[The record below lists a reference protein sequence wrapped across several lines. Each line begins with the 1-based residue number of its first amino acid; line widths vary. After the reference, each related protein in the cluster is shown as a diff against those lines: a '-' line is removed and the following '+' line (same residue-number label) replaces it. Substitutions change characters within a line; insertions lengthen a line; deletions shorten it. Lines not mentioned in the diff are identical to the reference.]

1 MQTHQLL
8 LIFCVS
14 KFLVWN
20 IADLTHA
27 KKFLMPAL
35 WVHITG

>member
-14 KFLVWN
+14 QVWN
-20 IADLTHA
+20 ITDLTHA
-27 KKFLMPAL
+27 KKFLTPAL
-35 WVHITG
+35 WVHIIS